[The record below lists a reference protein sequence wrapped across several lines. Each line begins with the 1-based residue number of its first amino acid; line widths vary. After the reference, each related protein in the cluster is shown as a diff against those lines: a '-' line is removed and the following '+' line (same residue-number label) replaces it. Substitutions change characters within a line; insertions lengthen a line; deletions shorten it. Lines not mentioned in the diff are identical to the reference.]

1 MRSLVL
7 AFAFLSLSAFPA
19 LAQQAEMDRAER
31 ELRDAMA
38 PAASVGATVERV
50 APNEIR
56 VRMPS
61 DITFDFNRANLRYEF
76 MPQIRDLARTLSGH
90 PGLSIDIIGHAD
102 AIGSDSYNQELSER
116 RAQSVG
122 AALLDNGVQWRR
134 INTSGRGEWEP
145 IATNASDW
153 GRAQNRRVE
162 IRVHA
167 ANTK

>member
-56 VRMPS
+56 VRMP
-61 DITFDFNRANLRYEF
+61 
-76 MPQIRDLARTLSGH
+76 
-90 PGLSIDIIGHAD
+90 
-102 AIGSDSYNQELSER
+102 
-116 RAQSVG
+116 
-122 AALLDNGVQWRR
+122 
-134 INTSGRGEWEP
+134 
-145 IATNASDW
+145 
-153 GRAQNRRVE
+153 
-162 IRVHA
+162 
-167 ANTK
+167 